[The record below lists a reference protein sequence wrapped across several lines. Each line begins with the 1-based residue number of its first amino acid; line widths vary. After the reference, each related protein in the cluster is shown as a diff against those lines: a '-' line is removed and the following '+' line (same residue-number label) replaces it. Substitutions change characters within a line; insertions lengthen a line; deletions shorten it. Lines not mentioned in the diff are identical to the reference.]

1 MLCTQRQ
8 VINAILA
15 FTLSVQFSKP
25 GNGAAST
32 AVRSDVQRVQQ
43 LLVSSGAEFL
53 PKPRLVCEEAQEGK
67 ENPERARSAGRSL
80 LASAASRVL
89 PTIGDA

>member
-43 LLVSSGAEFL
+43 LLVSPGAKFL
-53 PKPRLVCEEAQEGK
+53 PKPLVCEEAQEGK
-67 ENPERARSAGRSL
+67 DNRERARSAGRSL